1 MIFTVHCMGWNDRQ
15 GIGCQGMGTV
25 RIFMEEMATVSEVR
39 ERETATNNTPVYIIY
54 PFRAHPTQ
62 MSVFCSGLSVTIA

>member
-25 RIFMEEMATVSEVR
+25 RIFMEEMATVSELR
-39 ERETATNNTPVYIIY
+39 ERETATNNTPVYIIGERE
-54 PFRAHPTQ
+54 RANLVVRTARFFH
-62 MSVFCSGLSVTIA
+62 L